1 MYAYF
6 PIANVTGEQ
15 HSAQFL
21 CGKMFTM
28 TDSVMFS
35 LNKTLVSTYYVY

>member
-1 MYAYF
+1 MHAYF
-6 PIANVTGEQ
+6 PIVNVTGEQ

-21 CGKMFTM
+21 CGKMFRM

-35 LNKTLVSTYYVY
+35 LNKTLVSAYYVY

>member
-6 PIANVTGEQ
+6 PIANMTGEQ

-21 CGKMFTM
+21 CGKMFRM

-35 LNKTLVSTYYVY
+35 LNKTLVSAYYVY